1 MATLVFVFKKIVNDY
16 KTRYDTFYSN
26 SKAEIIINESDIDDV
41 FESIYTTIISNIQK
55 SLEKGS
61 GSITDSFI
69 EHNISISKYKPL
81 AGSSYINLL
90 LDHLKKELIN
100 IQNVDDNECFKMVFS
115 QILKSCRSLPS
126 KNYKSWQRFGKETW
140 F

>member
-26 SKAEIIINESDIDDV
+26 SKAEIIINESDIHDV
-41 FESIYTTIISNIQK
+41 FELIYTTIIPNIQK

-61 GSITDSFI
+61 DSITDSFI

-90 LDHLKKELIN
+90 LDRLKKELIN
-100 IQNVDDNECFKMVFS
+100 IQNIDDNECFKWCLV
-115 QILKSCRSLPS
+115 R
-126 KNYKSWQRFGKETW
+126 Y
-140 F
+140 